1 MSKREDCD
9 FAIRFYAFQF
19 KTLRERLCSVKNRG
33 VGRIMKT
40 GKDEISLADR
50 TVKAIETGII
60 NGQYHPGE
68 HLSEAML
75 AKKLSVSRNTLREAF
90 RILTKNGLVEYRA
103 NRGVF
108 VTVPDFNTIIDVYN
122 ARRIIEVGAVR
133 NMNFPHPSIV
143 LMDKVVEKAEKL
155 CEEEKWQ
162 DVGTADMEFHRLLV
176 SLSNSP
182 RLDRLFAE
190 LTVELRLIF
199 GLISDLRSLHQPFV
213 AMNRNIVEGLKKE
226 KAKKAAKLLGD
237 YLKQSE
243 KMIIEAYSAL
253 QK

>member
-1 MSKREDCD
+1 MK
-9 FAIRFYAFQF
+9 
-19 KTLRERLCSVKNRG
+19 KTN
-33 VGRIMKT
+33 
-40 GKDEISLADR
+40 DELSLADQ
-50 TVKAIETGII
+50 TVKAIEAAII
-60 NGQYHPGE
+60 SGHYHPGE
-68 HLSEAML
+68 HLSEAIL

-90 RILTKNGLVEYRA
+90 RMLTKNGLIEYRA

-108 VTVPDFNTIIDVYN
+108 VTIPDFNTIIDVY
-122 ARRIIEVGAVR
+122 RLRKIIEVGSVR
-133 NMNFPHPSIV
+133 NVHFPHSAIF
-143 LMDKVVEKAEKL
+143 MMEKVVGKAEKL
-155 CEEEKWQ
+155 CEEKKWQ
-162 DVGTADMEFHRLLV
+162 DVGTADMEFHQLLV
-176 SLSNSP
+176 SLGNSP

-213 AMNRNIVEGLKKE
+213 AMNRNIVNCLKKE

-253 QK
+253 HK

>member
-1 MSKREDCD
+1 MKHSG
-9 FAIRFYAFQF
+9 
-19 KTLRERLCSVKNRG
+19 CS
-33 VGRIMKT
+33 
-40 GKDEISLADR
+40 
-50 TVKAIETGII
+50 
-60 NGQYHPGE
+60 
-68 HLSEAML
+68 
-75 AKKLSVSRNTLREAF
+75 
-90 RILTKNGLVEYRA
+90 KNGLIEYRA

-108 VTVPDFNTIIDVYN
+108 VTIPDFNTIIDVY
-122 ARRIIEVGAVR
+122 RLRKIIEVGAVR
-133 NMNFPHPSIV
+133 NVHFPHSAIFM
-143 LMDKVVEKAEKL
+143 MDKVVGKAEKL
-155 CEEEKWQ
+155 CEEKKWQ
-162 DVGTADMEFHRLLV
+162 DVGTADMEFHQLLV
-176 SLSNSP
+176 SLGNSP

-213 AMNRNIVEGLKKE
+213 AMNRAIVNCLKKE

>member
-1 MSKREDCD
+1 MK
-9 FAIRFYAFQF
+9 
-19 KTLRERLCSVKNRG
+19 KTN
-33 VGRIMKT
+33 
-40 GKDEISLADR
+40 DELSLADQ
-50 TVKAIETGII
+50 TVKAIEVDII
-60 NGQYHPGE
+60 SGHYHPGE
-68 HLSEAML
+68 HLSEAIL

-90 RILTKNGLVEYRA
+90 RMLTKNGLIEYRA

-108 VTVPDFNTIIDVYN
+108 VTIPDFNTIIDVY
-122 ARRIIEVGAVR
+122 RLRKIIEVGSVR
-133 NMNFPHPSIV
+133 NVHFPHSAIF
-143 LMDKVVEKAEKL
+143 MMEKVVGKAEKL
-155 CEEEKWQ
+155 CEEKKWQ
-162 DVGTADMEFHRLLV
+162 DVGTADMEFHQLLV

-213 AMNRNIVEGLKKE
+213 AMNRNIVNCLKKE

>member
-1 MSKREDCD
+1 MK
-9 FAIRFYAFQF
+9 
-19 KTLRERLCSVKNRG
+19 KTN
-33 VGRIMKT
+33 
-40 GKDEISLADR
+40 DELSLADQ
-50 TVKAIETGII
+50 TVKAIEADII
-60 NGQYHPGE
+60 SGHYHPGE
-68 HLSEAML
+68 HLSEAIL

-90 RILTKNGLVEYRA
+90 RMLTKNGLIEYRA

-108 VTVPDFNTIIDVYN
+108 VTIPDFNTIIDVY
-122 ARRIIEVGAVR
+122 RLRKIIEVGSVR
-133 NMNFPHPSIV
+133 NVHFPHSAIF
-143 LMDKVVEKAEKL
+143 MMEKVVGKAEKL
-155 CEEEKWQ
+155 CEEKKWQ
-162 DVGTADMEFHRLLV
+162 DVGTADMEFHQLLV

-213 AMNRNIVEGLKKE
+213 AMNRNIVNCLKKE

-253 QK
+253 HK

>member
-1 MSKREDCD
+1 MK
-9 FAIRFYAFQF
+9 
-19 KTLRERLCSVKNRG
+19 KTN
-33 VGRIMKT
+33 
-40 GKDEISLADR
+40 DELSLADQ
-50 TVKAIETGII
+50 TVKAIEAAII
-60 NGQYHPGE
+60 NGHYHPGE
-68 HLSEAML
+68 HLSEAIL

-90 RILTKNGLVEYRA
+90 RMLTKNGLIEYRA

-108 VTVPDFNTIIDVYN
+108 VTIPDFNTIIDVY
-122 ARRIIEVGAVR
+122 RLRKIIEVGSVR
-133 NMNFPHPSIV
+133 NVHFPHSAIFM
-143 LMDKVVEKAEKL
+143 MDKVVGKAEKL

-162 DVGTADMEFHRLLV
+162 DVGTADMEFHQLLV
-176 SLSNSP
+176 SLGNSP

-213 AMNRNIVEGLKKE
+213 AMNRAIVNCLKKE

>member
-1 MSKREDCD
+1 MK
-9 FAIRFYAFQF
+9 
-19 KTLRERLCSVKNRG
+19 KTN
-33 VGRIMKT
+33 
-40 GKDEISLADR
+40 DELSLADQ
-50 TVKAIETGII
+50 TVKAIEADII
-60 NGQYHPGE
+60 SGHYHPGE
-68 HLSEAML
+68 HLSEAIL

-90 RILTKNGLVEYRA
+90 RMLTKNGLIEYRA

-108 VTVPDFNTIIDVYN
+108 VTIPDFNTIIDVY
-122 ARRIIEVGAVR
+122 RLRKIIEVGSVR
-133 NMNFPHPSIV
+133 NVHFPHSAIFM
-143 LMDKVVEKAEKL
+143 MDKVVGKAEKL
-155 CEEEKWQ
+155 CEEKKWQ
-162 DVGTADMEFHRLLV
+162 DVGTADMEFHQLLV

-213 AMNRNIVEGLKKE
+213 AMNRNIVNCLKKE

-253 QK
+253 HK

>member
-1 MSKREDCD
+1 MK
-9 FAIRFYAFQF
+9 
-19 KTLRERLCSVKNRG
+19 KTN
-33 VGRIMKT
+33 
-40 GKDEISLADR
+40 DELSLADQ
-50 TVKAIETGII
+50 TVKAIEADII
-60 NGQYHPGE
+60 SGHYHPGE
-68 HLSEAML
+68 HLSEALL

-90 RILTKNGLVEYRA
+90 RMLTKNGLIEYRA

-108 VTVPDFNTIIDVYN
+108 VTVPDFNTIIDVY
-122 ARRIIEVGAVR
+122 RLRKIIEVGSVR
-133 NMNFPHPSIV
+133 NVHFPHSAIF
-143 LMDKVVEKAEKL
+143 MMEKVVGKAEKL
-155 CEEEKWQ
+155 CEEKKWQ
-162 DVGTADMEFHRLLV
+162 DVGTADMEFHQLLV

-182 RLDRLFAE
+182 RLNRLFAE

-213 AMNRNIVEGLKKE
+213 AMNRNIVNCLKKE

-253 QK
+253 HK

>member
-1 MSKREDCD
+1 MK
-9 FAIRFYAFQF
+9 
-19 KTLRERLCSVKNRG
+19 KTN
-33 VGRIMKT
+33 
-40 GKDEISLADR
+40 DELSLADQ
-50 TVKAIETGII
+50 TVKAIEAAII
-60 NGQYHPGE
+60 NGHYHPGE
-68 HLSEAML
+68 HLSEAIL

-90 RILTKNGLVEYRA
+90 RMLTKNGLIEYRA

-108 VTVPDFNTIIDVYN
+108 VTIPDFNTIIDVY
-122 ARRIIEVGAVR
+122 RLRKIIEVGSVR
-133 NMNFPHPSIV
+133 NVHFPHSAIF
-143 LMDKVVEKAEKL
+143 MMEKVVGKAEKL
-155 CEEEKWQ
+155 CEEKKWQ
-162 DVGTADMEFHRLLV
+162 DVGTADMEFHQLLV

-213 AMNRNIVEGLKKE
+213 AMNRNIVNCLKKE

-253 QK
+253 HK

>member
-1 MSKREDCD
+1 MK
-9 FAIRFYAFQF
+9 
-19 KTLRERLCSVKNRG
+19 KTN
-33 VGRIMKT
+33 
-40 GKDEISLADR
+40 DELSLADQ
-50 TVKAIETGII
+50 TVKAIEADII
-60 NGQYHPGE
+60 SGHYHPGE
-68 HLSEAML
+68 HLSEALL

-90 RILTKNGLVEYRA
+90 RMLTKNGLIEYRA

-108 VTVPDFNTIIDVYN
+108 VTVPDFNTIIDVY
-122 ARRIIEVGAVR
+122 RLRKIIEVGSVR
-133 NMNFPHPSIV
+133 NVHFPHSAIF
-143 LMDKVVEKAEKL
+143 MMEKVVGKAEKL
-155 CEEEKWQ
+155 CEEKKWQ
-162 DVGTADMEFHRLLV
+162 DVGTADMEFHQLLV
-176 SLSNSP
+176 SLGNSP

-213 AMNRNIVEGLKKE
+213 AMNRNIVNCLKKE

-253 QK
+253 HK

>member
-1 MSKREDCD
+1 MK
-9 FAIRFYAFQF
+9 
-19 KTLRERLCSVKNRG
+19 KTN
-33 VGRIMKT
+33 
-40 GKDEISLADR
+40 DELSLADQ
-50 TVKAIETGII
+50 TVKAIEADII
-60 NGQYHPGE
+60 SGHYHPGE
-68 HLSEAML
+68 HLSEAIL

-90 RILTKNGLVEYRA
+90 RMLTKNGLIEYRA

-108 VTVPDFNTIIDVYN
+108 VTIPDFNTIIDVY
-122 ARRIIEVGAVR
+122 RLRKIIEVGSVR
-133 NMNFPHPSIV
+133 NVHFPHSAIF
-143 LMDKVVEKAEKL
+143 MMEKVVGKAEKL
-155 CEEEKWQ
+155 CEEKKWQ
-162 DVGTADMEFHRLLV
+162 DVGTADMEFHQLLV

-213 AMNRNIVEGLKKE
+213 AMNRNIINCLKKE

>member
-1 MSKREDCD
+1 MK
-9 FAIRFYAFQF
+9 
-19 KTLRERLCSVKNRG
+19 KTN
-33 VGRIMKT
+33 
-40 GKDEISLADR
+40 DELSLADQ
-50 TVKAIETGII
+50 TVKAIEADII
-60 NGQYHPGE
+60 SGHYHPGE
-68 HLSEAML
+68 HLSEALL

-90 RILTKNGLVEYRA
+90 RMLTKNGLIEYRA

-108 VTVPDFNTIIDVYN
+108 VTVPDFNTIIDVY
-122 ARRIIEVGAVR
+122 RLRKIIEVGSVR
-133 NMNFPHPSIV
+133 NVHFPHSAIF
-143 LMDKVVEKAEKL
+143 MMEKVVGKAEKL
-155 CEEEKWQ
+155 CEEKKWQ
-162 DVGTADMEFHRLLV
+162 DVGTADMEFHQLLV

-213 AMNRNIVEGLKKE
+213 AMNRNIVNCLKKE

-253 QK
+253 HK

>member
-1 MSKREDCD
+1 MK
-9 FAIRFYAFQF
+9 
-19 KTLRERLCSVKNRG
+19 KTN
-33 VGRIMKT
+33 
-40 GKDEISLADR
+40 DELSLADQ
-50 TVKAIETGII
+50 TVKAIEADII
-60 NGQYHPGE
+60 SGHYHPGE
-68 HLSEAML
+68 HLSEAIL

-90 RILTKNGLVEYRA
+90 RMLTKNGLIEYRA

-108 VTVPDFNTIIDVYN
+108 VTIPDFNTIIDVY
-122 ARRIIEVGAVR
+122 RLRKIIEVGSVR
-133 NMNFPHPSIV
+133 NVHFPHSAIF
-143 LMDKVVEKAEKL
+143 MMEKVVGKAEKL
-155 CEEEKWQ
+155 CEEKKWQ
-162 DVGTADMEFHRLLV
+162 DVGTADMEFHQLLV

-213 AMNRNIVEGLKKE
+213 AMNRNIVNCLKKE

>member
-1 MSKREDCD
+1 M
-9 FAIRFYAFQF
+9 
-19 KTLRERLCSVKNRG
+19 
-33 VGRIMKT
+33 GRIMKT
-40 GKDEISLADR
+40 RKDEISLADQ

-90 RILTKNGLVEYRA
+90 RILTKNGLAEYRA

-108 VTVPDFNTIIDVYN
+108 VTVPDFNTIVDVYN

-162 DVGTADMEFHRLLV
+162 DVGTADMEFHQLLV
-176 SLSNSP
+176 SLGNSP
-182 RLDRLFAE
+182 RLDRLFSE
-190 LTVELRLIF
+190 ITIELRLMF
-199 GLISDLRSLHQPFV
+199 GLVTDLQSLHQPFV
-213 AMNRNIVEGLKKE
+213 AMNRDIVESLKKE
-226 KAKKAAKLLGD
+226 KPKKAARLLKA

-243 KMIIEAYSAL
+243 RMIVRAYRAL

>member
-1 MSKREDCD
+1 MK
-9 FAIRFYAFQF
+9 
-19 KTLRERLCSVKNRG
+19 KTN
-33 VGRIMKT
+33 
-40 GKDEISLADR
+40 DELSLADQ
-50 TVKAIETGII
+50 TVKAIEAAII
-60 NGQYHPGE
+60 NGHYHPGE
-68 HLSEAML
+68 HLSEAIL

-90 RILTKNGLVEYRA
+90 RMLTKNGLIEYRA

-108 VTVPDFNTIIDVYN
+108 VTIPDFNTIIDVY
-122 ARRIIEVGAVR
+122 RLRKIIEVGSVR
-133 NMNFPHPSIV
+133 NVHFPHSAIF
-143 LMDKVVEKAEKL
+143 MMEKVVGKAEKL
-155 CEEEKWQ
+155 CEEKKWQ
-162 DVGTADMEFHRLLV
+162 DVGTADMEFHQLLV
-176 SLSNSP
+176 SLGNSP

-213 AMNRNIVEGLKKE
+213 AMNRNIVNCLKKE

-253 QK
+253 HK